1 MIPEFI
7 VPAFIMDPLLRQEA
21 EALVKFDL
29 KYKFATMTEL
39 GLLPEALKK
48 GPNFEERLR
57 AKVDID

>member
-1 MIPEFI
+1 
-7 VPAFIMDPLLRQEA
+7 MDPLIRQEA